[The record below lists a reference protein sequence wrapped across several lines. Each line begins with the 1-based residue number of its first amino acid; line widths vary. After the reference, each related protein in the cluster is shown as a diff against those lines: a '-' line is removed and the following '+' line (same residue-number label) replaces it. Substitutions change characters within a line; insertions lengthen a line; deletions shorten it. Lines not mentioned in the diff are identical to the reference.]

1 MRSSV
6 NPRSV
11 ARRSNSSSCNW
22 PISRRMPPRPRWR
35 RRWRPQRR
43 QARGSRCAA
52 FNGASRRAVRC
63 PAARTDRLSGAV
75 GVPVL
80 RRHVTQARRGRDRDA
95 GGRATAVE
103 GDRARAREVLLP
115 LLRGDHPAAGALA
128 SDRARAVP
136 ARACAVRQV
145 RAAPAAPSPERR
157 LCARR
162 HRARRLDAGR
172 LGRRFLGNPDAAG
185 RGDPGTRV
193 RSRAHPCR
201 RAEPIE
207 SLEAGRHSDPVRL
220 AAIDPKTPNS
230 GEPGSASAEPLGL
243 IALGAREGELW
254 RKWRG
259 VQHEIRMESELLA
272 LCRASPGDCPSAPA
286 RRLLAMIET
295 ARTRQGR
302 ARLGEINRA
311 INLSIRPMSDLAQ
324 YGVVDLWSSPLA
336 TLAAGAGDCEDY
348 AIAKYVALREAG
360 LGNEDLRLLIVRDT
374 KLREDHAVVAARLDG
389 RWLVLD
395 NRRLVLLEDMQLKQY
410 APMFEIDD

>member
-1 MRSSV
+1 MCT
-6 NPRSV
+6 PG
-11 ARRSNSSSCNW
+11 
-22 PISRRMPPRPRWR
+22 P
-35 RRWRPQRR
+35 
-43 QARGSRCAA
+43 
-52 FNGASRRAVRC
+52 VR
-63 PAARTDRLSGAV
+63 
-75 GVPVL
+75 
-80 RRHVTQARRGRDRDA
+80 
-95 GGRATAVE
+95 
-103 GDRARAREVLLP
+103 
-115 LLRGDHPAAGALA
+115 ALA
-128 SDRARAVP
+128 QAMAI
-136 ARACAVRQV
+136 AF
-145 RAAPAAPSPERR
+145 AALSFSEA
-157 LCARR
+157 L
-162 HRARRLDAGR
+162 
-172 LGRRFLGNPDAAG
+172 
-185 RGDPGTRV
+185 
-193 RSRAHPCR
+193 
-201 RAEPIE
+201 AEPIE

-230 GEPGSASAEPLGL
+230 GEPGSASAEPFGL

-286 RRLLAMIET
+286 RRFLAMIET

-410 APMFEIDD
+410 APMFEIDDEGVKRLVLSDTYRSSSRMAPDATRAVSEDAAPGAH